1 MASAEDLNTHRI
13 PAVLAVEAASES
25 VGVCARQ
32 GYLETAVVV
41 DADGATIVALRG
53 DGAGIHTLDS
63 AHDKAYTSVS
73 FKSDTI
79 ALEDRGRGE
88 IAPLSKLPHV
98 LFLAAELSLSL
109 AMKPLV
115 QLARAAL
122 QEPSWMTLA
131 RALDW
136 RKFEIG

>member
-1 MASAEDLNTHRI
+1 MRLTPIMPMVLTSFVVGAPMASAEVLNTHRI

-25 VGVCARQ
+25 IGVCAKQ
-32 GYLETAVVV
+32 GYLETAVV
-41 DADGATIVALRG
+41 
-53 DGAGIHTLDS
+53 
-63 AHDKAYTSVS
+63 
-73 FKSDTI
+73 TI
-79 ALEDRGRGE
+79 ALEAGE
-88 IAPLSKLPHV
+88 VRSRHCPSSRMSC
-98 LFLAAELSLSL
+98 FLAAELSLSL